1 MRFRTFRS
9 KASVSA
15 VLAVSAMLA
24 TPPTG
29 ASAASA
35 HGASP
40 AVRAEGRF
48 LPPSPYFPPD
58 VVTYDVT
65 KVPVGAHITVVERTG
80 ARTTGIELAV
90 SGLRPDRV
98 YGAHVHTKPC
108 GRAPEDA
115 GPHYQNVKDPHQPST
130 DPAYAN
136 AANEV
141 WLDLTTDVRGRGAA
155 ESGHDWRFRRGEARS
170 VVIHDHGTMTD
181 PGEAG
186 TAGAR
191 LACLDVPF
199 V

>member
-1 MRFRTFRS
+1 MTFRS
-9 KASVSA
+9 KTSVSA
-15 VLAVSAMLA
+15 VLAVTALLAM
-24 TPPTG
+24 PPMV
-29 ASAASA
+29 ASAQ
-35 HGASP
+35 GGGSP
-40 AVRAEGRF
+40 TVWAEGRF
-48 LPPSPYFPPD
+48 LAPSPYFPPD
-58 VVTYDVT
+58 AVTYDR
-65 KVPVGAHITVVERTG
+65 KVPVGAHVTVVERTG
-80 ARTTGIELAV
+80 ARTTGVGLAV
-90 SGLRPDRV
+90 SGLVPNRM

-115 GPHYQNVKDPHQPST
+115 GPHYQHIKDPHQPST

-141 WLDLTTDVRGRGAA
+141 WLDFTTDVLGRAVA
-155 ESGHDWRFRRGEARS
+155 ESTHDWGFRRGEARS

-191 LACLDVPF
+191 LACLTVPF

>member
-1 MRFRTFRS
+1 MKFRS
-9 KASVSA
+9 KASASA
-15 VLAVSAMLA
+15 VLAVTALLAM
-24 TPPTG
+24 PPTV
-29 ASAASA
+29 ASAGDGSA
-35 HGASP
+35 TVA
-40 AVRAEGRF
+40 AEGRF

-58 VVTYDVT
+58 GVTYDRT
-65 KVPVGAHITVVERTG
+65 KVPLGAHAVVVERTG
-80 ARTTGIELAV
+80 ARTTGVELAV
-90 SGLRPDRV
+90 YGLLPNRV

-115 GPHYQNVKDPHQPST
+115 GPHYQHIKDPHQPST

-136 AANEV
+136 AANEI
-141 WLDLTTDVRGRGAA
+141 WLDITTNVLGRAVA
-155 ESGHDWRFRRGEARS
+155 ESTHDWRFRRGEARS

-191 LACLDVPF
+191 LACLTVPF

>member
-1 MRFRTFRS
+1 MKFRS
-9 KASVSA
+9 KASASA
-15 VLAVSAMLA
+15 VLAVTALLAM
-24 TPPTG
+24 PPTV
-29 ASAASA
+29 ASAGDGSA
-35 HGASP
+35 T
-40 AVRAEGRF
+40 VTAEGRF

-58 VVTYDVT
+58 AVTYDRT
-65 KVPVGAHITVVERTG
+65 KVPPGAHATVVERIG
-80 ARTTGIELAV
+80 AGTTGVELAV
-90 SGLRPDRV
+90 HGLLPNRV

-115 GPHYQNVKDPHQPST
+115 GPHYQHIKDPHQPST

-141 WLDLTTDVRGRGAA
+141 WLDITTNVLGQAVA
-155 ESGHDWRFRRGEARS
+155 ESTQDWRFRRGEARS
-170 VVIHDHGTMTD
+170 VVIHDHGTMTG

-191 LACLDVPF
+191 LACLTVPF